1 MDSVQADNFL
11 KIRSKKD
18 RYEYFSK
25 GILSTSLYSIGMDS
39 NLVFEI
45 ASKVEQ
51 VVIAASEPISKEKL
65 VQIIKNEIESV
76 NPQLA
81 ERYEVYEGEETYKP
95 IIILLAG
102 VPGIGKST
110 IASQISQRLEIT
122 NIIGTDMIRQILRQ
136 TISSK
141 LIPEL
146 HSSSYE
152 AYKFLKPK
160 LNPILRQSIVG
171 YEEQCRHIIVGVES
185 AIQTALYSRENSI
198 IEGVHLAPNILNP
211 SVLTEPHVKMIL
223 LYLED
228 EEEHKRRIL
237 ARGTQVELRKA
248 DRYMT
253 ALTEIRNIQTYL
265 VEEATK
271 AKIPI
276 IETSESGRAVNKIMD
291 KIWDR
296 IVLLDK
302 GEKKEEDE
310 EPSN

>member
-1 MDSVQADNFL
+1 MNSDQNDDFL
-11 KIRSKKD
+11 RIKSKKD

-25 GILSTSLYSIGMDS
+25 GILSTSLHSIGMDS

-45 ASKVEQ
+45 ASNVEQ
-51 VVIAASEPISKEKL
+51 IVSAASEPINKEQLIQVITK
-65 VQIIKNEIESV
+65 EIENS

-110 IASQISQRLEIT
+110 IASRLSQRLEIT

-171 YEEQCRHIIVGVES
+171 YEEQCRHIIVGVEA

-198 IEGVHLAPNILNP
+198 IEGVHLAPNIFNP
-211 SVLTEPHVKMIL
+211 SILSEPHVKMIL

-228 EEEHKRRIL
+228 EDEHKRRIL
-237 ARGTQVELRKA
+237 ARGTEVELRKA
-248 DRYMT
+248 ERYM
-253 ALTEIRNIQTYL
+253 AAFTEIRNIQTYL

-271 AKIPI
+271 ANIPI
-276 IETSESGRAVNKIMD
+276 IETSESAKVLHKIMD
-291 KIWDR
+291 NVWER
-296 IVLLDK
+296 IVLLNK
-302 GEKKEEDE
+302 NEKKE
-310 EPSN
+310 